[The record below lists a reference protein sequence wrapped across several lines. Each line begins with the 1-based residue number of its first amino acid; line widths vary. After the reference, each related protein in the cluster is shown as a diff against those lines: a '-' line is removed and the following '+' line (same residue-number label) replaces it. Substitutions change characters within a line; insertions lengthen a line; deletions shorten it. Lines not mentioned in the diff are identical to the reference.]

1 MINASTPFLVE
12 AYDQG
17 ELNRILLAAEQTSEQ
32 FRNEVIATVQAFCLQ
47 HREHIFGCV
56 MDTHR
61 DTIGIIYGTKQMDD
75 DLMDLITEQDMT
87 LFQKG
92 WENMLILQGPGTTPE
107 ELKGFSDFA
116 LPSHYDND

>member
-75 DLMDLITEQDMT
+75 DLGEYAYIARAGHDTGRAQRVQRFCSSQSL
-87 LFQKG
+87 
-92 WENMLILQGPGTTPE
+92 
-107 ELKGFSDFA
+107 
-116 LPSHYDND
+116 